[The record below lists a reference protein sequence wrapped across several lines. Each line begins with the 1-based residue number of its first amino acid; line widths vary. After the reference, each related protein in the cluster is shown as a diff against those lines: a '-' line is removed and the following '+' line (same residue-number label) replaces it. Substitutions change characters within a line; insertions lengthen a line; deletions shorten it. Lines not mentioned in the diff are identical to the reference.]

1 MISPYKGRF
10 TITQAYKGSAHDG
23 FDMYGVD
30 SKNIYSTVTGTV
42 THAGWEDAGNPSK
55 GFGLYVSIL
64 RDGTDQK
71 YYFGHLSQ
79 ICSNVYEG
87 ARVYYGQ
94 QIGVEGSTGNSTG
107 SHCHYACRSAS
118 DSRTPYNISSIS
130 GIPNV
135 ESGTFYSDNPGVVS
149 GFDGSGSST
158 PSSITQQY
166 MVNGFWNDLR
176 GSLRTT
182 MHGIKL
188 PTAGKPYYLYYR
200 TYNTGH
206 GWYPFV
212 TSEENDYAGSPGK
225 NIEALE
231 CHVYS
236 SSGVKLHN
244 QYVIMYRAFAN
255 GTWLPW
261 VSNAPKETMIFLQNK
276 YSLAGDLDVYS
287 CDAGLPGSGIPI
299 EGLDFRIYENVYG
312 SGEGGGDVSGTGG
325 SDGLTKK
332 FMQNGTWK
340 ELKNTTWVTSMDGVE
355 LKTNETDFYLKY
367 QTYNAI
373 YNGWYPWVTSEE
385 NDYAGSSG
393 KPIQAIDIRVCDR
406 NGNHMHDTH
415 AVMYRAHVNGRWLPW
430 VSNASP
436 DIMRRLQSQYNLGGE
451 LDTGSAYAGIY
462 GETINQL
469 EIRLYKNVGTS
480 SGSSGS
486 GSSGA
491 TAPSGGGG
499 TKIYIDAGHGGQYP
513 GACGGG
519 YQEKDLTLQIALAE
533 RRYFM
538 ALGYNVMLC
547 RDDDTT
553 SELAERSG
561 AANAWPADIFISNHL
576 NSFDRTARGCEVYH
590 ALSGGASKVYAEAV
604 QRALV
609 NQIGFIDRGAKSLCG
624 DDGRDYYHVIR
635 ETNMPAIMIESGFID
650 NDQDRTLIVNNIDK
664 IAKAVVDAIHSAN
677 PNPPTSSS
685 TPSSP
690 TNNYFNIAN
699 KNKLYDELEKQV
711 SYDFTIFE
719 EIKARYSTLQALDIV
734 LSKDKLITDICNKLK
749 FPKAIYQTILFREL
763 RCVWIQDDFADAL
776 VMASYSYDD
785 ALERWS
791 NLSPAQQLITPAP
804 TMPLG
809 YRHDSSTGLG
819 QIFAKTAIAAHNF
832 AVLSKIISD
841 RLYNY
846 SNYNDKKTMWFNLKD
861 NDEFNLKY
869 ILYVL
874 VYEASNL
881 AYNNSYFTYTEN
893 QIQKLL
899 TKYNGTG
906 DSANEYGREC
916 FGWYAI
922 FNKYK

>member
-87 ARVYYGQ
+87 ARIYYGQ

-609 NQIGFIDRGAKSLCG
+609 NQIGFIDRGAKSLRG

-677 PNPPTSSS
+677 PNK
-685 TPSSP
+685 PSSGSSG
-690 TNNYFNIAN
+690 TLDEIQQENTVNIAWYRKVIDAFRLPEEFGLQVN
-699 KNKLYDELEKQV
+699 SSGINLTQILPTTPPIIATFRAGLLQTIHKNGEV
-711 SYDFTIFE
+711 
-719 EIKARYSTLQALDIV
+719 TLHVTNGQL
-734 LSKDKLITDICNKLK
+734 DKLTINSLNEIEEAIKKVGSFHKDLSATLKQSVYSYSSKLGSCDINMGIKISPNYITLTVVVSETVKYPSGKEAELTAELTL
-749 FPKAIYQTILFREL
+749 AIGRNTTDPLYIVPSIPSPTAEVVIGILT
-763 RCVWIQDDFADAL
+763 FASAIA
-776 VMASYSYDD
+776 VMAFCLWAAPEFAPIIVTALSQMINSIIPQLSY
-785 ALERWS
+785 
-791 NLSPAQQLITPAP
+791 
-804 TMPLG
+804 
-809 YRHDSSTGLG
+809 
-819 QIFAKTAIAAHNF
+819 
-832 AVLSKIISD
+832 V
-841 RLYNY
+841 
-846 SNYNDKKTMWFNLKD
+846 
-861 NDEFNLKY
+861 
-869 ILYVL
+869 
-874 VYEASNL
+874 
-881 AYNNSYFTYTEN
+881 
-893 QIQKLL
+893 
-899 TKYNGTG
+899 
-906 DSANEYGREC
+906 
-916 FGWYAI
+916 
-922 FNKYK
+922 

>member
-87 ARVYYGQ
+87 ARIYYGQ

-609 NQIGFIDRGAKSLCG
+609 NQIGFIDRGAKSLRG

-677 PNPPTSSS
+677 PNKPSSGSSGTLDEIQQENTVNIAWYRKVIDAFRLPEEFGLQVNSSGINLTQILPTTPPIIATFRAGLLQTIHKNGEVTLHVTNGQLDKLTINSLNEIEEAIKKVGSFHKDLSATLKQSVYSYSSKLGSCDINMGIKISPNYITLTVVVSETVKYPSGKEAELTAELTLAIGRNSMDPFYITSSAAALNAATIIVATMGVLALS
-685 TPSSP
+685 TAIILTAPYVIESIGSASSILP
-690 TNNYFNIAN
+690 
-699 KNKLYDELEKQV
+699 
-711 SYDFTIFE
+711 
-719 EIKARYSTLQALDIV
+719 EIPY
-734 LSKDKLITDICNKLK
+734 LIN
-749 FPKAIYQTILFREL
+749 TILD
-763 RCVWIQDDFADAL
+763 V
-776 VMASYSYDD
+776 
-785 ALERWS
+785 
-791 NLSPAQQLITPAP
+791 LI
-804 TMPLG
+804 
-809 YRHDSSTGLG
+809 
-819 QIFAKTAIAAHNF
+819 
-832 AVLSKIISD
+832 
-841 RLYNY
+841 
-846 SNYNDKKTMWFNLKD
+846 KK
-861 NDEFNLKY
+861 Y
-869 ILYVL
+869 
-874 VYEASNL
+874 
-881 AYNNSYFTYTEN
+881 AY
-893 QIQKLL
+893 
-899 TKYNGTG
+899 
-906 DSANEYGREC
+906 A
-916 FGWYAI
+916 
-922 FNKYK
+922 